1 MPQRFH
7 KKSFYDTTKK
17 YGIPSHDIFCRVFGL
32 INKKQ
37 LQERVV
43 EALKN
48 NLNLIKH
55 NLHVNDSENEYK
67 HLCID
72 GKEERGTGRK
82 YQFQENPSLKICTHC
97 TSLILQAKSAWFHK
111 KLTIKQMKSL

>member
-1 MPQRFH
+1 MHINYIILITFLAILGGADTWQEIHDFGEE
-7 KKSFYDTTKK
+7 KKSWLKKFIPVKK
-17 YGIPSHDIFCRVFGL
+17 YGIPSHDTFCRVFGL

-55 NLHVNDSENEYK
+55 KCVWNKYLIHLHF
-67 HLCID
+67 CI
-72 GKEERGTGRK
+72 
-82 YQFQENPSLKICTHC
+82 I
-97 TSLILQAKSAWFHK
+97 
-111 KLTIKQMKSL
+111 